1 MIKKKT
7 PSKKTALKKAAKV
20 SKKAIKKVLSKKKA
34 KKPVRVVS
42 KVAFAK
48 KKLVKKVIKKVAS
61 KKTVQQKKVVIST
74 KKSIKTS
81 GPLRVGSMAPNF
93 SLPSTAGG
101 LITLSEFRGKRI
113 VLYFYPKDMTS
124 GCTVEAH
131 EFSEL
136 AKTFASKKVFVFG
149 VSPDSIESHKKFI
162 EKDAITFPL
171 LADVGHKAA
180 EAYGAW
186 VEKSMY
192 GRSYMGIERS
202 TFVIGPDGKLEQV
215 YRQVKAE
222 GHAVCVLNDL
232 GKK

>member
-1 MIKKKT
+1 MLNIMTTKTSTKKKT
-7 PSKKTALKKAAKV
+7 LKKAM
-20 SKKAIKKVLSKKKA
+20 
-34 KKPVRVVS
+34 
-42 KVAFAK
+42 
-48 KKLVKKVIKKVAS
+48 KKVIKKVT
-61 KKTVQQKKVVIST
+61 KKVIKKAVKKVLKKATVKKVVQKKTAPKKVSVKKTT
-74 KKSIKTS
+74 KKAVAPAKKKSLGTS
-81 GPLRVGSMAPNF
+81 RELRVGSIAPSF
-93 SLPSTAGG
+93 SLPSTLGG
-101 LITLSEFRGKRI
+101 MITLSEFRGKRV

-162 EKDAITFPL
+162 EKDTITFPL

-180 EAYGAW
+180 EAYGVW

-202 TFVIGPDGKLEQV
+202 TFVIGTDGKLEQV
-215 YRQVKAE
+215 YRKVSPE
-222 GHAVCVLNDL
+222 GHAVCVLEDL

>member
-1 MIKKKT
+1 MTPKKSSIKKKV
-7 PSKKTALKKAAKV
+7 PKKAVKKIVKKTAP
-20 SKKAIKKVLSKKKA
+20 KKVV
-34 KKPVRVVS
+34 KKPVRAGG
-42 KVAFAK
+42 KAAAPEK
-48 KKLVKKVIKKVAS
+48 KKAVG
-61 KKTVQQKKVVIST
+61 
-74 KKSIKTS
+74 TS
-81 GPLRVGSMAPNF
+81 RELRAGSVAPNF

-101 LITLSEFRGKRI
+101 MITLSEFRGKRV

-180 EAYGAW
+180 EAYGVW

-192 GRSYMGIERS
+192 GRAYMGIERS

-222 GHAVCVLNDL
+222 GHAVCVLEDL

>member
-1 MIKKKT
+1 MTLKKT
-7 PSKKTALKKAAKV
+7 STKKNIAKKIA
-20 SKKAIKKVLSKKKA
+20 KKAIKKAAPKKA
-34 KKPVRVVS
+34 VQK
-42 KVAFAK
+42 
-48 KKLVKKVIKKVAS
+48 KKVAAQVKKAAP
-61 KKTVQQKKVVIST
+61 KKTVQKKAAVSA
-74 KKSIKTS
+74 KKKAAVKTS
-81 GPLRVGSMAPNF
+81 GPLRVGSVAPNF

-101 LITLSEFRGKRI
+101 MITLSEFRGKRV

-124 GCTVEAH
+124 GCTIEAH

-192 GRSYMGIERS
+192 GRAYMGIERS
-202 TFVIGPDGKLEQV
+202 TFVIGPDGTLEQV

-222 GHAVCVLNDL
+222 GHAVCVLEDL
-232 GKK
+232 KK

>member
-1 MIKKKT
+1 MTLKKT
-7 PSKKTALKKAAKV
+7 STKKNIAKKIA
-20 SKKAIKKVLSKKKA
+20 KKAIKKAAPKKA
-34 KKPVRVVS
+34 VQK
-42 KVAFAK
+42 
-48 KKLVKKVIKKVAS
+48 KKVAAQVKKAAP
-61 KKTVQQKKVVIST
+61 KKTVQKKAAVSA
-74 KKSIKTS
+74 KKKAAVKTS
-81 GPLRVGSMAPNF
+81 GPLRVGSVAPNF

-101 LITLSEFRGKRI
+101 MITLSEFRGKRV

-124 GCTVEAH
+124 GCTIEAH

-192 GRSYMGIERS
+192 GRAYMGIERS

-222 GHAVCVLNDL
+222 GHAVCVLEDL
-232 GKK
+232 KK